1 MAQNDRL
8 LKIAQRL
15 AEKVGLTDETKNK
28 EQAGLIMVSLIKDLN
43 TVSIVRELTKENA
56 NDADLGKLIRVLI
69 TNDMKQV

>member
-1 MAQNDRL
+1 MSQNDRL

-43 TVSIVRELTKENA
+43 TISIVRELEKENS
-56 NDADLGKLIRVLI
+56 NDADLGKLVRVLI
-69 TNDMKQV
+69 SNEAK

>member
-43 TVSIVRELTKENA
+43 TISIVRELEKENS
-56 NDADLGKLIRVLI
+56 NDADLGKLVRVLI
-69 TNDMKQV
+69 SNNEK

>member
-1 MAQNDRL
+1 MSQNDRL

-43 TVSIVRELTKENA
+43 TIAIVRELEKENS
-56 NDADLGKLIRVLI
+56 NDADLGKLVRVLI
-69 TNDMKQV
+69 SNEVK